1 MERYTGTTSRGIRT
15 PIIRNGDDLCQIVVD
30 SVIRASENENFQLHD
45 RDVIA
50 ITESIVARAE
60 GNYISC
66 DDIAYDI
73 QRHYPEGEIGLIFP
87 ILSRNRFSLILKGIA
102 RGAKKITL
110 LLSYPNDEV
119 GNPLVSLEQ
128 LDEVG
133 INPLSDIL
141 TESRFKQLFGEY
153 KHPYTGINYLNFY
166 REIIE
171 AEKCQAEIILANDPR
186 AILNYTRDILVCDI
200 HNRERSRKVLE
211 NCSDGLVYG
220 LSDILAAPIQNSGYN
235 EQYGLLGS
243 NKASEETLKLFPR
256 TGHELVEDIAKL
268 FKEKTGKEV
277 EVMVYGD
284 GAFKDP
290 VGRIWEL
297 ADPVVSPAYTEGL
310 GGVPHEVKIKYLA
323 DYTFSEL
330 SGEELEEQIRSA
342 IRAKADDGDK
352 SSMSSEGTT
361 PRRIVDLLGSL
372 ADLTSGSGDKGTP
385 VVLIQ
390 GYFDSLAE

>member
-1 MERYTGTTSRGIRT
+1 
-15 PIIRNGDDLCQIVVD
+15 
-30 SVIRASENENFQLHD
+30 
-45 RDVIA
+45 IA
-50 ITESIVARAE
+50 F
-60 GNYISC
+60 
-66 DDIAYDI
+66 DI
-73 QRHYPEGEIGLIFP
+73 QSHFPGGDFGLVFP
-87 ILSRNRFSLILKGIA
+87 ILSRNRFSLILKGVA

-110 LLSYPNDEV
+110 LLSYPTDEV

-141 TESRFKQLFGEY
+141 TESRFKQLFGDY
-153 KHPYTGINYLNFY
+153 KHPYTGIDYLTYY

-171 AEKCQAEIILANDPR
+171 AEKCEAEIILANDPR
-186 AILNYTRDILVCDI
+186 AILNYSRDILVCDI
-200 HNRERSRKVLE
+200 HNRERSKKVLE
-211 NCSDGLVYG
+211 SCSEGLVFG
-220 LSDILAAPIQNSGYN
+220 LSDIMAAPVADSGYN

-243 NKASEETLKLFPR
+243 NKASEEMLKLFPR
-256 TGHELVEDIAKL
+256 SGHKLVLEIAAL
-268 FKEKTGKEV
+268 FKERSGKEV

-290 VGRIWEL
+290 VGKIWEL

-310 GGVPHEVKIKYLA
+310 SGVPYEVKIKYLA

-330 SGEELEEQIRSA
+330 SGQELEEQIRAA
-342 IRAKADDGDK
+342 IRAKGAAGDK

-361 PRRIVDLLGSL
+361 PRRVVDLLGSL

>member
-1 MERYTGTTSRGIRT
+1 MERLTGTTSRGIRT
-15 PIIRNGDDLCQIVVD
+15 PIIRDGDNLCEIVVD
-30 SVIRASENENFQLHD
+30 SVIRASEAEKFDLHD

-50 ITESIVARAE
+50 ITESVVARAE
-60 GNYISC
+60 GNYVSV

-73 QRHYPEGEIGLIFP
+73 QRHFPDGEIGLVFP
-87 ILSRNRFSLILKGIA
+87 ILSRNRFSLILKGVA

-110 LLSYPNDEV
+110 LLSYPTDEV
-119 GNPLVSLEQ
+119 GNPLASLEQ

-141 TESRFKQLFGEY
+141 TESRFRQLFGEF
-153 KHPYTGINYLNFY
+153 KHPYTGIDYLSFY

-171 AEKCQAEIILANDPR
+171 AEKCKAEIILANDPR
-186 AILNYTRDILVCDI
+186 AILNYSRDILVCDI
-200 HNRERSRKVLE
+200 HSGERSRKVLE
-211 NCSDGLVYG
+211 GCSDGLVYG
-220 LSDILAAPIQNSGYN
+220 LSDILAEPIEDSGYN

-256 TGHELVEDIAKL
+256 SGHRLVKDIAAL
-268 FKEKTGKEV
+268 FKERTGKNV

-290 VGRIWEL
+290 VGKIWEL

-310 GGVPHEVKIKYLA
+310 SGVPHEVKIKYLA
-323 DYTFSEL
+323 DHTFSKL
-330 SGEELEEQIRSA
+330 SGQELEAQIRAA
-342 IRAKADDGDK
+342 ILAKEDDGDK
-352 SSMSSEGTT
+352 SGMSSEGTT

-390 GYFDSLAE
+390 GYFDSLAV

>member
-1 MERYTGTTSRGIRT
+1 MKCTGVTSRGIVT
-15 PIIRNGDDLCQIVVD
+15 PIFKQGDDPISMTCDAVLLAAQ
-30 SVIRASENENFQLHD
+30 NEGYTIDD
-45 RDVIA
+45 RDIIG
-50 ITESIVARAE
+50 ITESVVARTQ
-60 GNYISC
+60 GNYATC
-66 DDIAYDI
+66 EQIAEDV
-73 QRHYPEGEIGLIFP
+73 RNKFGGEEMGIVFP

-220 LSDILAAPIQNSGYN
+220 LSDILAEPIQNSGYN